1 MKKKDNSSKESSKAK
16 SKDSQNSMNGGLKKI
31 TNKKVFAFTI
41 FVRGED
47 FKDAEENFAKGFWLG
62 DDPQDPEIGVSEVD
76 DPQILEQKKMKEWI
90 SKDILRQE
98 LKTGPL
104 M

>member
-1 MKKKDNSSKESSKAK
+1 MK

-31 TNKKVFAFTI
+31 ASKKVFAFTI

-47 FKDAEENFAKGFWLG
+47 FKDAEENFTKGFWLG

-98 LKTGPL
+98 LKAGPL

>member
-16 SKDSQNSMNGGLKKI
+16 SKDQPNSMNEGLKKI
-31 TNKKVFAFTI
+31 EKKKVYAFTI
-41 FVRGED
+41 FVRGKD
-47 FKDAEENFAKGFWLG
+47 FKDAEVNFANGFWLG
-62 DDPQDPEIGVSEVD
+62 DDPEDPEIGVSEID
-76 DPQILEQKKMKEWI
+76 DPIILEQPKMKEWI
-90 SKDILRQE
+90 SKDIIREE

>member
-1 MKKKDNSSKESSKAK
+1 MKKTENSSKESSKVK
-16 SKDSQNSMNGGLKKI
+16 SEDQPNSTSVGLKKI
-31 TNKKVFAFTI
+31 EKKKVFAFTI

-47 FKDAEENFAKGFWLG
+47 FKDAEVNFANGFWLG
-62 DDPQDPEIGVSEVD
+62 DDPEDPEIGVSEID
-76 DPQILEQKKMKEWI
+76 DPIILEQPKMKEWI
-90 SKDILRQE
+90 SKDIIRQE

>member
-1 MKKKDNSSKESSKAK
+1 MKKNDNSSKESSKAK
-16 SKDSQNSMNGGLKKI
+16 SEDQPNSMSGGLKKI
-31 TNKKVFAFTI
+31 EKKKVFAFTI

-47 FKDAEENFAKGFWLG
+47 FKEAEENFAKGFWLG
-62 DDPQDPEIGVSEVD
+62 DDPENPEIGVSEVD

-90 SKDILRQE
+90 SKDIIRQE

>member
-16 SKDSQNSMNGGLKKI
+16 SEDQPNSMNVGLKKI

-47 FKDAEENFAKGFWLG
+47 FKDAEVNFAKGLWLG
-62 DDPQDPEIGVSEVD
+62 DDVENPEIGVSEVD
-76 DPQILEQKKMKEWI
+76 NPEILEQPKMKEWI
-90 SKDILRQE
+90 SKDIIRQE
-98 LKTGPL
+98 LKTGQV

>member
-1 MKKKDNSSKESSKAK
+1 MKL
-16 SKDSQNSMNGGLKKI
+16 KDSQNSMNGGLKKI
-31 TNKKVFAFTI
+31 ANKKVFAFTI

>member
-1 MKKKDNSSKESSKAK
+1 MKKKENSSKESSKGK
-16 SKDSQNSMNGGLKKI
+16 SEDHQNSMNVGLKKI
-31 TNKKVFAFTI
+31 EKKKVFAFTI

-47 FKDAEENFAKGFWLG
+47 FKEAEENFAKGFWLG
-62 DDPQDPEIGVSEVD
+62 DDPQDPEIGVSEVE

-90 SKDILRQE
+90 SKDIIRQE

>member
-1 MKKKDNSSKESSKAK
+1 MKKKENSSKESSKGK
-16 SKDSQNSMNGGLKKI
+16 SEDHQNSTSVGLKKI
-31 TNKKVFAFTI
+31 EKKKVFAFTI

-47 FKDAEENFAKGFWLG
+47 FKEAEENFAKGFWLG
-62 DDPQDPEIGVSEVD
+62 DDVENPEIGVSEVD

-90 SKDILRQE
+90 SKDIIRQE